1 MWEISHQWCERIW
14 LIYNLCHDRNM
25 ENVTPGMQKNQLQ
38 FEASI
43 EKITTVEN
51 GTPGMWKR
59 RVQFEASTEKITTVE
74 NGTPEMWTSNLF
86 TASTALWQNLHT
98 QSVKASN
105 SIQSFNIQNH
115 RRDNFYT
122 IDVNSSDLFV
132 GHN

>member
-74 NGTPEMWTSNLF
+74 MEHLRCERVTCLQLLPHCDRIYTLKVWKRQIQFKVSTFEIIGVIIFTPLMWIHLTCL
-86 TASTALWQNLHT
+86 
-98 QSVKASN
+98 
-105 SIQSFNIQNH
+105 
-115 RRDNFYT
+115 
-122 IDVNSSDLFV
+122 
-132 GHN
+132 